1 MKKQINQY
9 GDEKEQQEA
18 EQLHENYLYVMGQSV
33 KQVVKPVVSHN
44 LKSFGVG
51 MIDDIQ
57 LIEQE
62 TTQSV
67 NLVVLYK
74 GNIDKMVGTK
84 AKYPVSRIA
93 VFELGQS
100 GEN

>member
-1 MKKQINQY
+1 
-9 GDEKEQQEA
+9 
-18 EQLHENYLYVMGQSV
+18 
-33 KQVVKPVVSHN
+33 

-93 VFELGQS
+93 VFELG
-100 GEN
+100 

>member
-1 MKKQINQY
+1 
-9 GDEKEQQEA
+9 
-18 EQLHENYLYVMGQSV
+18 
-33 KQVVKPVVSHN
+33 
-44 LKSFGVG
+44 

-62 TTQSV
+62 TTQAV

-74 GNIDKMVGTK
+74 GNIDKIVGTK

-93 VFELGQS
+93 VFELCWS
-100 GEN
+100 AEN